1 MNAWKL
7 KRKSNSLPRELALT
21 FQLVLVQWKKE
32 FPRQRMNENILIGV
46 GGGRAGTK
54 TQNEREYSQ
63 MLKSRLM
70 KGYFGCIMK
79 IE

>member
-1 MNAWKL
+1 MSAWKL

-32 FPRQRMNENILIGV
+32 FPRQRMNENILV
-46 GGGRAGTK
+46 GGRAGTK
-54 TQNEREYSQ
+54 TQNA
-63 MLKSRLM
+63 KSRLM

-79 IE
+79 IEQRNC